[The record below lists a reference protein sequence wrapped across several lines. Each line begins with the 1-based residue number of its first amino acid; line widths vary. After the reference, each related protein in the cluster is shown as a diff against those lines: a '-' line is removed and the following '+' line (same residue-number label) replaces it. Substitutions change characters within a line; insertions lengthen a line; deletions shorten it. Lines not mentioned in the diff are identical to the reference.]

1 MGLKFYRQEISALRI
16 PMSNVQNNKFAPDY
30 LVTPGE
36 VLAEYL
42 DELRMTQ
49 TELADRTGL
58 TQKNINA
65 IIKAKATITS
75 ETALKLERTLGRP
88 AHFWSNLERHYQYDL
103 SRVDDALG
111 RK

>member
-1 MGLKFYRQEISALRI
+1 
-16 PMSNVQNNKFAPDY
+16 MSNVQNNKFAPDY

-49 TELADRTGL
+49 TELTDRTGL
-58 TQKNINA
+58 TKKTISK
-65 IIKAKATITS
+65 IIKAKAPINP
-75 ETALKLERTLGRP
+75 EIALKFERPLGRP

-103 SRVDDALG
+103 SRLDDALG
-111 RK
+111 TK